1 MTIELPA
8 LPYGPD
14 ALSPHLSAEVFEYHH
29 GKHHATYVKTVNELV
44 AGTDLEHA
52 TLDEI
57 VLRSDG
63 KLFNNAA
70 QVWNHNL
77 YWRSMTPGG
86 GGAPQGAAGDAI
98 RKSFGGY
105 DAFRAQFHAAGV
117 GQFGSGWAWLTLQDG
132 RLEIEATSN
141 ADLPLRHGRT
151 AVLVCDVWEHAY
163 YIDYRN
169 RRPDYVAAFLDHL
182 INWSLVEAA
191 VAPNT

>member
-1 MTIELPA
+1 MSIELPA
-8 LPYGPD
+8 LPYATD
-14 ALSPHLSAEVFEYHH
+14 ALAPHLSPEVFEYHH
-29 GKHHATYVKTVNELV
+29 GKHHATYVKTVNELI
-44 AGTDLEHA
+44 AGTELEHA
-52 TLDEI
+52 SLDDI
-57 VLRSDG
+57 VLRSEG

-86 GGAPQGAAGDAI
+86 GGAPIGRVADAI
-98 RKSFGGY
+98 DKSFGSF
-105 DAFRAQFHAAGV
+105 DAFRAQFHAAAV
-117 GQFGSGWAWLTLQDG
+117 GQFGSGWAWLTLDAG
-132 RLEIEATSN
+132 RLAIEATSN

-182 INWSLVEAA
+182 VNWSLVEAA
-191 VAPNT
+191 L

>member
-8 LPYGPD
+8 LPYATA
-14 ALSPHLSAEVFEYHH
+14 ALAPHLSPEVFEYHYD
-29 GKHHATYVKTVNELV
+29 KHHAAYVRTVNDLV
-44 AGTDLEHA
+44 AGTELEHA

-86 GGAPQGAAGDAI
+86 GGVPSGRVADAI
-98 RKSFGGY
+98 SQSFGNF
-105 DAFRAQFHAAGV
+105 DDFRAQFLAAAV
-117 GQFGSGWAWLTLQDG
+117 GQFGSGWAWVTIDGG
-132 RLEIEATSN
+132 RLAIEATSN
-141 ADLPLRHGRT
+141 ADLPLRHGRE

-169 RRPDYVAAFLDHL
+169 RRPDYVATVLDRL
-182 INWSLVEAA
+182 VNWSLVEDALG
-191 VAPNT
+191 V